1 MEYFYINV
9 YCVDHNTSLCSRLY
23 LLTGYLMS
31 LFYPFSHLNICVN
44 YVWHGFYFFM
54 MCHFVCVKRTFT
66 DLTQDIEHDGYAFLF
81 IVNHLY
87 LN

>member
-9 YCVDHNTSLCSRLY
+9 YCVDHNTSLCSRIVVSTY
-23 LLTGYLMS
+23 W
-31 LFYPFSHLNICVN
+31 FFPFSHLNICVN
-44 YVWHGFYFFM
+44 YVYALVLLFYDVSF
-54 MCHFVCVKRTFT
+54 CCVKRSFT